1 MGKVALRSAWVAGGL
16 YRAGKH
22 VKIPLH
28 GMPGQAW
35 RDAWIALF
43 VDRDRVWHRTA
54 IRLSFARF
62 RPKLPATAGQP
73 AERES
78 LLTAE
83 IVFFSQ
89 DIALRIG
96 MLAAETL
103 FFSRRLSFRRLL
115 WVYGDLAV
123 RTRCREGKLA
133 GAIVLQSLSGLG
145 EQYSRP
151 SVTRCDSFDL
161 HSWAMKESN
170 AAALIPLRTPH
181 GTPSLKAVAR

>member
-1 MGKVALRSAWVAGGL
+1 MGCWWSLSR
-16 YRAGKH
+16 Y

-83 IVFFSQ
+83 IVFFWQ
-89 DIALRIG
+89 NIALRIG

-103 FFSRRLSFRRLL
+103 FLNHRLSFRR
-115 WVYGDLAV
+115 
-123 RTRCREGKLA
+123 
-133 GAIVLQSLSGLG
+133 
-145 EQYSRP
+145 
-151 SVTRCDSFDL
+151 
-161 HSWAMKESN
+161 
-170 AAALIPLRTPH
+170 
-181 GTPSLKAVAR
+181 